1 MTSAQNDDPFQVA
14 ERAASALAEA
24 TGIARHDAAVV
35 LGSGWGDAAA
45 GLGTLRAEIAM
56 ATVPGFPAPSVGGHK
71 GTISSLAVGDGAVLV
86 LAGRSHF
93 YEGHPVAT
101 VVHGVRTA
109 IAAGCRVVV
118 LTNAAGSLNP
128 ALGVGTPVLLADHL
142 NLTGA
147 SPMAGPFPADRGSRF
162 VDLTDA
168 YSPRLRALA
177 RAVDPSL
184 AEGVYAGL
192 LGGAYETPAEI
203 RMLRLLGADLV
214 GMSTVLETIAARHLG
229 AEVLGIS
236 LVTNLAAGLSAEGLD
251 HHEVLAAGRD
261 AGPRMV
267 ALLRGVLEGLDA

>member
-1 MTSAQNDDPFQVA
+1 MSTTASSDPFLLA
-14 ERAASALAEA
+14 ETAAAALASA
-24 TGIARHDAAVV
+24 TGVERHDAAVV
-35 LGSGWGDAAA
+35 LGSGWGDAAS
-45 GLGTLRAEIAM
+45 GLGTVIAEIPM
-56 ATVPGFPAPSVGGHK
+56 SSLPGMPAPSVGGHK
-71 GTISSLAVGDGAVLV
+71 GTLSSLSVDGHAVLV
-86 LAGRSHF
+86 LAGRAHF

-101 VVHGVRTA
+101 VVHGVRTV
-109 IAAGCRVVV
+109 IAAGCRTVV

-128 ALGVGTPVLLADHL
+128 AYGVGTPVLLSDHL

-147 SPMAGPFPADRGSRF
+147 SPMAGPFPPDRGSRF

-168 YSPRLRALA
+168 YSPRLRTLA
-177 RAVDPSL
+177 RAVDPTL
-184 AEGVYAGL
+184 GEGVYAGL

-229 AEVLGIS
+229 AEVLGVS

-251 HHEVLAAGRD
+251 HHDVLAAGRD

-267 ALLRGVLEGLDA
+267 ALLRGVLERL